1 MKAQRVSLL
10 PWYGSTDETPQ
21 PPPTTVV
28 VEVHEEAAKQDGQQP
43 EAGKEEDE

>member
-1 MKAQRVSLL
+1 MVR
-10 PWYGSTDETPQ
+10 STDETPQ

-28 VEVHEEAAKQDGQQP
+28 VEIHEEVAKQDGLQS